1 MAQLSDDCFAFSG
14 PLLPLAEMERLIAER
29 VNPVAEIE
37 EVALWDAL
45 GRVMAADQIAAG
57 DLPPFDNSAVDGFA
71 VRHADLVPGGETR
84 LAIGERAMAGHAV
97 VRPLRPGEAVR
108 IFTGAPMPAGADTVF
123 MQEDC
128 QVDGG
133 SVVLPP
139 GLERGANSRRAG
151 EDVRRGAVMLPA
163 GRRLGAADLA
173 LAAAEGLTRLVVRR
187 RLNVALFSTGDEVV
201 EPGSARPA
209 AAIYDANRALL
220 RGLLAR
226 FGPVVAD
233 LGILPDERS
242 ALQDA
247 LAAAAADGHDL
258 IISTGGV
265 STGEADHV
273 RGAIEAIG
281 RLVFWRVAIKPGRPV
296 AMGVIP
302 GRRPGEAAAFTGLP
316 GNPAAVYV
324 TFVRVVWPL
333 LLRLAGAVS
342 RQAIALPVRASF
354 SYRKRKGRREYVRVT
369 LRRAADGVVEAI
381 KFPQDGAGVIT
392 SLTET
397 DGLVE
402 LGEDETAIA
411 PGTMVGFLSYA
422 ALTD

>member
-29 VNPVAEIE
+29 VSPVAEVE
-37 EVALWDAL
+37 EIALPDAL

-71 VRHADLVPGGETR
+71 VRHADLVPGTETR
-84 LAIGERAMAGHAV
+84 LAIGERAMAGHGAT
-97 VRPLRPGEAVR
+97 RALKQGEAIR
-108 IFTGAPMPAGADTVF
+108 IFTGAPMPTGADTVF

-128 QVDGG
+128 RVDGET
-133 SVVLPP
+133 VVLPP
-139 GLERGANSRRAG
+139 GLARGANSRRAG
-151 EDVRRGAVMLPA
+151 EDLRCGAVMLPA
-163 GRRLGAADLA
+163 GRRLAAADLA

-201 EPGSARPA
+201 EPGGARPA
-209 AAIYDANRALL
+209 AAIFDANRQLL

-226 FGPVVAD
+226 FGAVVTD
-233 LGILPDERS
+233 LGILPDEQS
-242 ALQDA
+242 AVQDA
-247 LAAAAADGHDL
+247 LAAAADGHDL
-258 IISTGGV
+258 VISTGGV

-273 RGAIEAIG
+273 RTAIENIG
-281 RLVFWRVAIKPGRPV
+281 RLVFWRIAIKPGRPV

-302 GRRPGEAAAFTGLP
+302 GRPGEAAAFAGLP

-333 LLRLAGAVS
+333 LLRLAGAVP
-342 RQAIALPVRASF
+342 RPAIALPVRASF

-369 LRRAADGVVEAI
+369 LRRAADGVVEAT